1 MSVLTNEMRML
12 ISQLLPLLET
22 ADDPYAAAEAAAEW
36 ILSVVE

>member
-1 MSVLTNEMRML
+1 MLTNEMRAL

-22 ADDPYAAAEAAAEW
+22 ADDPAGAAEAAAER